1 MLDRL
6 DCMEVDERFTRT
18 TLEMVAV
25 AAGKDIERWKR
36 DALRRRRRLWLA
48 AGAGLAAASIAGFA
62 AVAAFRPDPNKR
74 LLRELPMLEEVDEY
88 HQIDNADFLR
98 QLYEKGRRIS
108 TATPQSPGDA
118 EFLRLFYPEAPW
130 PRSPAMTGKRSLL
143 PAALVLSA
151 IAGLLAAAVVCSAH
165 LWPDDTMARR
175 RAQIES
181 FSAAEREELWEH
193 QKRFVNFSPAEQ
205 QRILRLYNELE
216 QDPQG
221 RQLRRVMKNYYDWLK
236 TLPAYQQAQLHDLK
250 PADRVERIRRML
262 AEQAKKARVA
272 ALAPKRGEKRQAGRR
287 PERQTA

>member
-118 EFLRLFYPEAPW
+118 EFLRLFYPEAP
-130 PRSPAMTGKRSLL
+130 
-143 PAALVLSA
+143 SA
-151 IAGLLAAAVVCSAH
+151 KEPG
-165 LWPDDTMARR
+165 DDR
-175 RAQIES
+175 
-181 FSAAEREELWEH
+181 
-193 QKRFVNFSPAEQ
+193 
-205 QRILRLYNELE
+205 
-216 QDPQG
+216 
-221 RQLRRVMKNYYDWLK
+221 
-236 TLPAYQQAQLHDLK
+236 
-250 PADRVERIRRML
+250 
-262 AEQAKKARVA
+262 
-272 ALAPKRGEKRQAGRR
+272 
-287 PERQTA
+287 